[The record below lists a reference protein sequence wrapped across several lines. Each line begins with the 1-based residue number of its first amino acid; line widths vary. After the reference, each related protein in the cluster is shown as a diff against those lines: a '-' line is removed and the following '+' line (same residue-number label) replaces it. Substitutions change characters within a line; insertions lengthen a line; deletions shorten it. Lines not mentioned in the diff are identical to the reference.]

1 MIRLANNLE
10 VDLVYTPII
19 NFALQQNH
27 VPVIRKLTIKNIG
40 TTDLSNISIEIIPEP
55 EFAVVWNKKMDSLPP
70 DELVDLGAIDIRSI
84 TKYLAE
90 LTERIAGSF
99 RLIIKAEGE
108 VLFEEVYA
116 IDVLSYEQWSG
127 VTVLPEML
135 AAFITPNHPEIA
147 RVIIRASEILQ
158 KWTGKPSFDEYQSL
172 NPDRVR
178 KQMAAV
184 YEAIAELNLVYC
196 HVPASFEEAG
206 QRIRLCDMVFS
217 QKMANCLDITLL
229 YASCLEA
236 IGIHP
241 LIIVIKGHAFAGGWL
256 INETFPDSVND
267 DVSLLTKR
275 TVDGINEI
283 VLVEATFMNAG
294 NNSGFD
300 KAVLDANYKLIKE
313 DDFILFVDIKRA
325 RFSGIRPL
333 PLRIQTLNG
342 IEVVEPASQT
352 RNSGIPEEIVPSPK
366 LVNVEKVDISKKQIW
381 ERKLLDLTLRN
392 NLLNLR
398 ITRNTVQIIFTQLP
412 KLEDALAAGAE
423 LQILGKPNDWDNP
436 LRNSGVYQSINVTDP
451 IVDLINH
458 EFTQKRLRSYLP
470 ENELAISLT
479 QLYRASRLSLEEN
492 GANTLYISLGML
504 KWYETTESERPR
516 YAPILLMPVEIIKK
530 SAQRGFTIRTREEE
544 TMMNITL
551 LEMLRQDFGITIGG
565 LENLP
570 KDENGIDVR
579 AVFNI
584 IRQAIMSNKKWDV
597 EEQTFL
603 GIFSFSKFIMWNDI
617 HQNTEQL
624 SKNKI
629 VSSLI
634 SGKIEWDIRENNIGG
649 DFDELHHPAT
659 IVLPI
664 SADSSQLEAITES
677 VKDQSFVLH
686 GPPGTGKSQTITNII
701 SNALYNGKKVLFV
714 AEKMAALSVVRDR
727 LEKIGVGVF
736 CLELH
741 SNKSKKSAVLEQL
754 KRTSEV
760 VRTTPPENF
769 RSEAERIHLLRAELN
784 GYVKALHKKY
794 PFGFSLFDCFA
805 SDAQLEEIPDVIKF
819 SDASLETLSKT
830 DVTNWND
837 IVEEIQ
843 VAGSSL
849 PHPHNHP
856 LQIVSIK
863 TYSQQIKSEGKVL
876 LGQYLE
882 AIKSYRTNCDLL
894 CNRQQLDMP
903 VIYDK
908 QFEALN
914 SVARLLITL
923 PDIPTSIF
931 TTDNVEQVLKQV
943 TEISAH
949 GTERDRLRNE
959 LFTNFEDSI
968 LQLNGEELLTKWNLA
983 ATKWFLPKYLEQGSI
998 KKLLNKI
1005 SLNGKVDNDNIVPT
1019 IEKMISC
1026 KKEQQVI
1033 DNNGVFLSPLLGF
1046 LWKNGECNWQQ
1057 LVQIANTVIHINRE
1071 IIFVTADTSKAK
1083 LWRNYIG
1090 NALSEGTGNFMA
1102 IHGKALQDFAESH
1115 LVVNMIQRR
1124 LTEMLGID
1132 FAPYKTDAVHYLS
1145 TAGHELANASEAIEQ
1160 LKDWVSWLNTKD
1172 KAIQAGLA
1180 PVIAAYESGQIQ
1192 SMQVINAFKKGLVR
1206 SCANYIIQ
1214 KESPLSLFNGKL
1226 FEEKI
1231 RRFREMTRYFEKLTK
1246 EELYAKLASKIPD
1259 FTKEGMQTS
1268 ELGLL
1273 LKSIRSGKRAMP
1285 IRKLFDA
1292 IPNLLPRIAPCML
1305 MSPISVAQYFDAGAA
1320 KFDLVIFDEASQMPT
1335 CEAVGAIARAHNLI
1349 IVGDPKQMPPT
1360 SFFSSAS
1367 NVDEENIEQEDLE
1380 SILDDCLALSMPSKH
1395 LLWHYRSKHESLI
1408 AFSNSKYY
1416 DNKLLT
1422 FPSPDDLATKVKFI
1436 PVSGYYDRGKTRQNS
1451 FEARAVMDEIKRR
1464 LSDPVLSKKSIG
1476 VVSFSSVQQS
1486 LMQNMF
1492 DELLRTNPA
1501 LEAIANDG
1509 EEPIFIKNLENVQG
1523 DERDV
1528 ILFSMGYGPDKEGK
1542 VSLNFGPLN
1551 REGGWRRLNVAVSRA
1566 RYEMQVYSTLRADQ
1580 IDVTRSASEGVA
1592 SIKAFLEYAE
1602 KGRSTLGLRKSV
1614 SENLNGAFEKI
1625 LADKIRTHG
1634 YEVNTDIGCS
1644 GYRIDIGVVN
1654 SRKPTQYLLG
1664 ILCDGINY
1672 NAAKTAKDREVIQQ
1686 EVLKLLGWTLHK
1698 VWSTDWWEN
1707 QDRVLQGILEAI
1719 KSAEENDGK
1728 EMIAVVSD
1736 NTHFEPPKIE
1746 SLVLN
1751 SVAQTTASPASI
1763 VTGSNRMYEV
1773 CNLDIVRSVS
1783 SEDFLQFSNAAKI
1796 KKQINQVLEIEAP
1809 ITRNLLAK
1817 RVLAAWGIS
1826 KLGTRINAQFERLI
1840 AESALTQTTKNG
1852 DIVFWK
1858 NTQHRNNYTGFRVMT
1873 ITGHK
1878 RDAEDIP
1885 ADEIANGVKEIL
1897 THQIS
1902 LPNEDLV
1909 REASKLFGFAR
1920 SGANVENAMKKG
1932 IAKAI
1937 EKGFSIEKDGRV
1949 VIKEGRPSY

>member
-1 MIRLANNLE
+1 MIKTSPQIQ
-10 VDLVYTPII
+10 VDLTYTPII
-19 NFALQQNH
+19 NFAMQQNH

-40 TTDLSNISIEIIPEP
+40 TIDLTNINIQVIPEP

-70 DELVDLGAIDIRSI
+70 DELVDLGAIDIKSI

-99 RLIIKAEGE
+99 RLVIKAQED
-108 VLFEEVYA
+108 VLFEDVYA
-116 IDVLSYEQWSG
+116 IDVLAYEQWNG

-178 KQMAAV
+178 KQMAAI

-196 HVPASFEEAG
+196 SVPASFEEAG
-206 QRIRLCDMVFS
+206 QRIRMSDTIFS
-217 QKMANCLDITLL
+217 QKMANCLDISLL

-236 IGIHP
+236 IGIHS
-241 LIIVIKGHAFAGGWL
+241 LIVVIKGHAFVGGWL

-294 NNSGFD
+294 NAAGFD
-300 KAVLDANYKLIKE
+300 KAVVDANYKLMKE
-313 DDFILFVDIKRA
+313 DDFILFIDIKRA

-342 IEVVEPASQT
+342 IEIVEPVSQT
-352 RNSGIPEEIVPSPK
+352 RNSGIPEEIVPTAK
-366 LVNVEKVDISKKQIW
+366 LVEVEKIDISKKQIW

-412 KLEDALAAGAE
+412 KLEDALAAGSE
-423 LQILGKPNDWDNP
+423 LQILGKPSDWDNP

-451 IVDLINH
+451 VVDLINH

-530 SAQRGFTIRTREEE
+530 SAHRGFVIRTREEE

-551 LEMLRQDFGITIGG
+551 LEMLRQDFGISIGG

-570 KDENGIDVR
+570 KDETGIDVR

-634 SGKIEWDIRENNIGG
+634 SGKIEWDIPENNNSG
-649 DFDELHHPAT
+649 DFDDLHHPAT
-659 IVLPI
+659 IILPI

-727 LEKIGVGVF
+727 LEKIGVGPF

-760 VRTTPPENF
+760 VRTIPPENY

-784 GYVKALHKKY
+784 GYVKALHKIY

-805 SDAQLEEIPDVIKF
+805 TDVQLEAIPDEIKI
-819 SDASLETLSKT
+819 SDASLETLSRS
-830 DVTNWND
+830 DVTGWID

-843 VAGSSL
+843 VAGLSL

-856 LQIVSIK
+856 LQIVNSR
-863 TYSQQIKSEGKVL
+863 TYSQQSKSEAKVL
-876 LGQYLE
+876 LGQYQE
-882 AIKSYRTNCDLL
+882 AIKDYRSHCDLL
-894 CNRQQLDMP
+894 CAKQQLDP
-903 VIYDK
+903 QIIHDK
-908 QFEALN
+908 QFEAFN
-914 SVARLLITL
+914 SITRLLAAL
-923 PDIPTSIF
+923 PDVPAAIF
-931 TTDNVEQVLKQV
+931 TTDNVEQVLKQLI
-943 TEISAH
+943 EISEH
-949 GTERDRLRNE
+949 GTERDRLRSE
-959 LFTNFEDSI
+959 LLINFQDSI

-983 ATKWFLPKYLEQGSI
+983 ATKWFLPKYLEQGSV
-998 KKLLNKI
+998 KKILNKL
-1005 SLNGKVDNDNIVPT
+1005 SLNEKVDNDKVVPT
-1019 IEKMISC
+1019 LEKIIAC

-1033 DNNGVFLSPLLGF
+1033 EKNAGFLTPLLGF
-1046 LWKNGECNWQQ
+1046 LWKNGECNWTQ
-1057 LVQIANTVIHINRE
+1057 LVLISNTVIHINRE
-1071 IIFVTADTSKAK
+1071 IIFVTGDTVKAK
-1083 LWRNYIG
+1083 LWRNYMG
-1090 NALSEGTGNFMA
+1090 NALSEGTHNFMA
-1102 IHGKALQDFAESH
+1102 IHGRSLQDFAESH
-1115 LVVNMIQRR
+1115 LVVNMIQRKI
-1124 LTEMLGID
+1124 TEILGVD
-1132 FAPYKTDAVHYLS
+1132 FAPHKTDSVDYLTITS
-1145 TAGHELANASEAIEQ
+1145 QALDTALGAIEQ

-1172 KAIQAGLA
+1172 TALQAGLS
-1180 PVIAAYESGQIQ
+1180 PVIAAYENGRIQ
-1192 SMQVINAFKKGLVR
+1192 SPQVNNAFKKGLYR

-1214 KESPLSLFNGKL
+1214 KEPALSLFNGRL

-1246 EELYAKLASKIPD
+1246 EELVAKLAGKIPD
-1259 FTKEGMQTS
+1259 FTKEAAQSS
-1268 ELGLL
+1268 EIGLL
-1273 LKSIRSGKRAMP
+1273 QRTIRNNGRGMP

-1305 MSPISVAQYFDAGAA
+1305 MSPISVAQYFDAGTV

-1335 CEAVGAIARAHNLI
+1335 CEAVGAIARAHNMI

-1360 SFFSSAS
+1360 SFFSSA
-1367 NVDEENIEQEDLE
+1367 NTVDEENIEIEDLE

-1422 FPSPDDLATKVKFI
+1422 FPSPDDIASKVKFI
-1436 PVSGYYDRGKTRQNS
+1436 SVQGYYDRGKTRQNS

-1492 DELLRTNPA
+1492 DELLRTNPE
-1501 LEAIANDG
+1501 LEAIANDSA
-1509 EEPIFIKNLENVQG
+1509 EPIFIKNLENVQG

-1528 ILFSMGYGPDKEGK
+1528 ILFSMGYGPDKDGK

-1566 RYEMQVYSTLRADQ
+1566 RYEMQVFSTLRADQ

-1602 KGRSTLGLRKSV
+1602 KGRFMLGLRKTI
-1614 SENLNGAFEKI
+1614 SENLKSDFERK
-1625 LADKIRTHG
+1625 LAADIRKHG
-1634 YEVNTDIGCS
+1634 YEVNTNIGCS

-1654 SRKPTQYLLG
+1654 SKKPSQYLLG
-1664 ILCDGINY
+1664 ILCDGVNY
-1672 NAAKTAKDREVIQQ
+1672 HAARTAKDRER
-1686 EVLKLLGWTLHK
+1686 L
-1698 VWSTDWWEN
+1698 
-1707 QDRVLQGILEAI
+1707 
-1719 KSAEENDGK
+1719 
-1728 EMIAVVSD
+1728 
-1736 NTHFEPPKIE
+1736 
-1746 SLVLN
+1746 
-1751 SVAQTTASPASI
+1751 
-1763 VTGSNRMYEV
+1763 
-1773 CNLDIVRSVS
+1773 
-1783 SEDFLQFSNAAKI
+1783 FS
-1796 KKQINQVLEIEAP
+1796 
-1809 ITRNLLAK
+1809 K
-1817 RVLAAWGIS
+1817 R
-1826 KLGTRINAQFERLI
+1826 
-1840 AESALTQTTKNG
+1840 
-1852 DIVFWK
+1852 
-1858 NTQHRNNYTGFRVMT
+1858 Y
-1873 ITGHK
+1873 
-1878 RDAEDIP
+1878 
-1885 ADEIANGVKEIL
+1885 
-1897 THQIS
+1897 
-1902 LPNEDLV
+1902 
-1909 REASKLFGFAR
+1909 
-1920 SGANVENAMKKG
+1920 
-1932 IAKAI
+1932 
-1937 EKGFSIEKDGRV
+1937 
-1949 VIKEGRPSY
+1949 

>member
-1 MIRLANNLE
+1 MNIASKNLE
-10 VDLVYTPII
+10 IDLIYTPII

-40 TTDLSNISIEIIPEP
+40 AVDLTNINIEIIPEP
-55 EFAVVWNKKMDSLPP
+55 EFAVVWNKKMDGLPQ
-70 DELVDLGAIDIRSI
+70 DELVDLGAIDIKSI

-108 VLFEEVYA
+108 VLFEDVYS
-116 IDVLSYEQWSG
+116 IDVLAYEQWNG

-178 KQMAAV
+178 KQMAAI

-196 HVPASFEEAG
+196 SVPASFEEAG
-206 QRIRLCDMVFS
+206 QRIRLCDMIFS
-217 QKMANCLDITLL
+217 QKMANCLDISLL

-241 LIIVIKGHAFAGGWL
+241 LIIVIKGHAFVGGWL

-283 VLVEATFMNAG
+283 VLVEGTFMNAG
-294 NNSGFD
+294 NGAGFD
-300 KAVLDANYKLIKE
+300 KAVVDANYKLMKE

-342 IEVVEPASQT
+342 IEIVEPASQN
-352 RNSGIPEEIVPSPK
+352 RNSGIPEEIVPTAK
-366 LVNVEKVDISKKQIW
+366 LVDVEKLEISKKQIW

-398 ITRNTVQIIFTQLP
+398 ITRNTVQLIFTQLP

-423 LQILGKPNDWDNP
+423 LQILGKPSDWDNP
-436 LRNSGVYQSINVTDP
+436 LRNAGVYQSINVTDP
-451 IVDLINH
+451 IADLINH

-470 ENELAISLT
+470 ENELGASLT

-492 GANTLYISLGML
+492 GANTLYVSLGML

-530 SAQRGFTIRTREEE
+530 SAQRGFIIRTREEE

-551 LEMLRQDFGITIGG
+551 LEMLRQDFGINIGG
-565 LENLP
+565 LDNLP
-570 KDENGIDVR
+570 RDESGVDVR
-579 AVFNI
+579 MVLNS
-584 IRQAIMSNKKWDV
+584 IRQAIMTNKRWDV
-597 EEQTFL
+597 EEQIFL

-634 SGKIEWDIRENNIGG
+634 SGKIEWNIPENNNSG
-649 DFDELHHPAT
+649 DFDELHHPAN

-727 LEKIGVGVF
+727 LENIGVGPF

-760 VRTTPPENF
+760 VRTNSPENY
-769 RSEAERIHLLRAELN
+769 RSEAERIHLLRGELN

-794 PFGFSLFDCFA
+794 PFGFSVFDCF
-805 SDAQLEEIPDVIKF
+805 STDAQLETIPNEIKF
-819 SDASLETLSKT
+819 SDSSLETLSRT
-830 DVTNWND
+830 DVTTWND
-837 IVEEIQ
+837 IVKEIQ

-856 LQIVSIK
+856 LQIISVKS
-863 TYSQQIKSEGKVL
+863 YSQQIKSDGAAL
-876 LGQYLE
+876 LNQHQE
-882 AIKSYRTNCDLL
+882 AIQQYQANCNLL
-894 CNRQQLDMP
+894 CAKQKLDTP
-903 VIYDK
+903 IIYAK
-908 QFEALN
+908 QFEAFN
-914 SVARLLITL
+914 SIARLLITL
-923 PDIPTSIF
+923 PDISTSIF
-931 TTDNVEQVLKQV
+931 ATDNVEQVVGKL
-943 TEISAH
+943 TELCGH
-949 GTERDRLRNE
+949 GAERDLLRTD
-959 LFTNFEDSI
+959 LFKDFQQSI
-968 LQLNGEELLTKWNLA
+968 LQLNGEELLAKWNLA
-983 ATKWFLPKYLEQGSI
+983 ETKWFLPKYFDKNGV
-998 KKLLNKI
+998 KKLLRKL
-1005 SLNGKVDNDNIVPT
+1005 SLNGQIDEALVVPSL
-1019 IEKMISC
+1019 EKIIDF
-1026 KKEQQVI
+1026 KKEQQII
-1033 DNNGVFLSPLLGF
+1033 DTNAGFLASLLGF
-1046 LWKNGECNWQQ
+1046 LWKGGECNWPQ
-1057 LVQIANTVIHINRE
+1057 LVLIANTIIHINRE
-1071 IIFVTADTSKAK
+1071 IIFVTGDTAKAK
-1083 LWRNYIG
+1083 IWRQNIG
-1090 NALSEGTGNFMA
+1090 NELSEGSRTFLA
-1102 IHGKALQDFAESH
+1102 IHGKLLQDFTDSH
-1115 LVVNMIQRR
+1115 LLVNSIQRK
-1124 LTEMLGID
+1124 LTEILGVN
-1132 FAPYKTDAVHYLS
+1132 FTPYKTDLVNYL
-1145 TAGHELANASEAIEQ
+1145 TTVGHELKLALESIEQ
-1160 LKDWVSWLNTKD
+1160 LKDWGAWLNTKD
-1172 KAIQAGLA
+1172 TALQAGLI
-1180 PVIAAYESGQIQ
+1180 PVITAYESGRIE
-1192 SMQVINAFKKGLVR
+1192 SPQVVNAFSKGLYR

-1214 KESPLSLFNGKL
+1214 KESALSLFNGKL

-1246 EELYAKLASKIPD
+1246 QELYAKLASKIPD
-1259 FTKEGMQTS
+1259 FTKEAAQSS
-1268 ELGLL
+1268 EIGLL
-1273 LKSIRSGKRAMP
+1273 QKTIRNSGRGMP

-1335 CEAVGAIARAHNLI
+1335 CEAVGAIARAHNMI

-1360 SFFSSAS
+1360 SFFSSS
-1367 NVDEENIEQEDLE
+1367 NNVDEENIEKEDLE

-1422 FPSPDDLATKVKFI
+1422 FPSPDDIATKVKFI
-1436 PVSGYYDRGKTRQNS
+1436 PVEGYYDRGKTRQNS
-1451 FEARAVMDEIKRR
+1451 FEAKAVIDEIKRR
-1464 LSDPVLSKKSIG
+1464 LNDPILSKRSIG

-1501 LEAIANDG
+1501 LETIANDAA
-1509 EEPIFIKNLENVQG
+1509 EPIFIKNLENVQG

-1566 RYEMQVYSTLRADQ
+1566 RYEMQVFSTLRADQ
-1580 IDVTRSASEGVA
+1580 IDITRSASEGVA
-1592 SIKAFLEYAE
+1592 SIKLFLEYAE
-1602 KGRSTLGLRKSV
+1602 KGRSTLGLRKAAP
-1614 SENLNGAFEKI
+1614 ENVGGGFEKI
-1625 LADKIRTHG
+1625 LAEKIRKHG

-1644 GYRIDIGVVN
+1644 GYRIDIGIVN
-1654 SRKPTQYLLG
+1654 SKKPSQYLLG
-1664 ILCDGINY
+1664 ILCDGVNY
-1672 NAAKTAKDREVIQQ
+1672 NAAKTAKDREIIQQ

-1707 QDRVLQGILEAI
+1707 ADRVIQEILEAI
-1719 KSAEENDGK
+1719 KNAEANDGK
-1728 EMIAVVSD
+1728 EVIEAVNE
-1736 NTHFEPPKIE
+1736 NTVVEPSKIDP
-1746 SLVLN
+1746 LILN
-1751 SVAQTTASPASI
+1751 SVAQPTSIPASI
-1763 VTGSNRMYEV
+1763 AAVPPNRMYHV
-1773 CNLDIVRSVS
+1773 CNLAIVLSTT
-1783 SEDFLQFSNAAKI
+1783 SEDFLQFSNGQKI
-1796 KKQINQVLEIEAP
+1796 KNQISQVLDIEAP
-1809 ITRNLLAK
+1809 ITKNLLAK
-1817 RVLAAWGIS
+1817 RLLSAWGIS
-1826 KLGTRINAQFERLI
+1826 KLGARINAQFEKLL
-1840 AESALTQTTKNG
+1840 AESALTQTGKNG

-1858 NTQHRNNYTGFRVMT
+1858 NTQHRDHYEGFRVMT
-1873 ITGHK
+1873 IAGQK

-1885 ADEIANGVKEIL
+1885 AEEIANGVKEIL

-1902 LPNEDLV
+1902 LPKDDLV

-1920 SGANVENAMKKG
+1920 SGTNVENAMKKG
-1932 IAKAI
+1932 IVKAV
-1937 EKGFSIEKDGRV
+1937 ERGLVTEW
-1949 VIKEGRPSY
+1949 EGRIIING

>member
-1 MIRLANNLE
+1 MNKTSPIIEVNLI
-10 VDLVYTPII
+10 YTPII
-19 NFALQQNH
+19 NFAMQQNH

-40 TTDLSNISIEIIPEP
+40 TTDLKNINIEIIPEP
-55 EFAVVWNKKMDSLPP
+55 EFAIVWSKNMDSLPQ
-70 DELVDLGAIDIRSI
+70 DELVDLGAIDIKSV

-99 RLIIKAEGE
+99 RLIIKAENE
-108 VLFEEVYA
+108 ILFEDVYS
-116 IDVLSYEQWSG
+116 IDVLSYEQWNG
-127 VTVLPEML
+127 VSVLPEML

-178 KQMAAV
+178 KQMAAI

-196 HVPASFEEAG
+196 SVPASFEEAG
-206 QRIRLCDMVFS
+206 QRIRLCDKIFS
-217 QKMANCLDITLL
+217 QKMANCLDISLL

-236 IGIHP
+236 IGIHS
-241 LIIVIKGHAFAGGWL
+241 LIIVIKGHAFVGGWL

-283 VLVEATFMNAG
+283 VLVEATFMSAG
-294 NNSGFD
+294 NAAGFD
-300 KAVLDANYKLIKE
+300 KAVVDANYKLMKE

-342 IEVVEPASQT
+342 IEIVEPLSQT
-352 RNSGIPEEIVPSPK
+352 RNNGIPEEIVPTAK
-366 LVNVEKVDISKKQIW
+366 LVDVEKLEISKKQIW

-398 ITRNTVQIIFTQLP
+398 ITRNTVQIIFNQAP
-412 KLEDALAAGAE
+412 KLEDALAAGTE

-436 LRNSGVYQSINVTDP
+436 LRNAGVYQTINVTDP
-451 IVDLINH
+451 ITDLINH

-470 ENELAISLT
+470 ENELAVSLT

-492 GANTLYISLGML
+492 GANTLYVSLGML

-516 YAPILLMPVEIIKK
+516 YAPLLLMPVEIIKK
-530 SAQRGFTIRTREEE
+530 SAQRGFIIRTREEE

-551 LEMLRQDFGITIGG
+551 LEMLRQDFGIIIGG

-570 KDENGIDVR
+570 KDETSVDVR

-584 IRQAIMSNKKWDV
+584 IRQAIMTNKKWDV
-597 EEQTFL
+597 EEQIFL

-617 HQNTEQL
+617 HQNTELL

-634 SGKIEWDIRENNIGG
+634 SGKIEWDIPEKNDSG
-649 DFDELHHPAT
+649 DFDDLHHPAT

-727 LEKIGVGVF
+727 LEKIGVGPF

-754 KRTSEV
+754 KRTVEV
-760 VRTTPPENF
+760 VRTTSPENY

-784 GYVKALHKKY
+784 AYVKALHKKY
-794 PFGFSLFDCFA
+794 PFGFSVFDCFA
-805 SDAQLEEIPDVIKF
+805 TDAQLEAIPDEIKF
-819 SDASLETLSKT
+819 SDASLETLSRT
-830 DVTNWND
+830 DVTGWND

-856 LQIVSIK
+856 LQIVSSR
-863 TYSQQIKSEGKVL
+863 TYSQKSKSEAKVL
-876 LGQYLE
+876 LGQYQE
-882 AIKSYRTNCDLL
+882 AIKDYRTNCDLL
-894 CNRQQLDMP
+894 CAKQQLDTQI
-903 VIYDK
+903 IYDK

-914 SVARLLITL
+914 SIARLLASL
-923 PDIPTSIF
+923 PDIPASIF
-931 TTDNVEQVLKQV
+931 MTDNVEQVLKQV
-943 TEISAH
+943 TEISEH
-949 GTERDRLRNE
+949 GTERDRLRSE
-959 LFTNFEDSI
+959 LLTNFQESI
-968 LQLNGEELLTKWNLA
+968 LQLNGGELLTKWNLA
-983 ATKWFLPKYLEQGSI
+983 ATKWFLPRYLEQGSI
-998 KKLLNKI
+998 KKLLNK
-1005 SLNGKVDNDNIVPT
+1005 LLHNGKVDNSKVLPT
-1019 IEKMISC
+1019 LEKIIAC

-1033 DNNGVFLSPLLGF
+1033 ESNAAFLSPLLGF
-1046 LWKNGECNWQQ
+1046 LWKNGECNWTQ
-1057 LVQIANTVIHINRE
+1057 LVLISNTVIHINRE
-1071 IIFVTADTSKAK
+1071 IIFVSGDTAKAK

-1090 NALSEGTGNFMA
+1090 NALSEGTQNFMV
-1102 IHGKALQDFAESH
+1102 IHGKSLQDFAESH
-1115 LVVNMIQRR
+1115 LVVNMIQRKI
-1124 LTEMLGID
+1124 THILGVY
-1132 FAPYKTDAVHYLS
+1132 FAPYKTDSVDYLS
-1145 TAGHELANASEAIEQ
+1145 TARHALDSALGAMEQ

-1172 KAIQAGLA
+1172 TALQAGLT
-1180 PVIAAYESGQIQ
+1180 PVIAAYENGRIQ
-1192 SMQVINAFKKGLVR
+1192 STQVINAFKKGLYR

-1214 KESPLSLFNGKL
+1214 KEPALSLFNGKL

-1246 EELYAKLASKIPD
+1246 EELVAKLASKIPD
-1259 FTKEGMQTS
+1259 FTKEAAQSS
-1268 ELGLL
+1268 EIGLL
-1273 LKSIRSGKRAMP
+1273 QKTIRNNGRGMP

-1305 MSPISVAQYFDAGAA
+1305 MSPISVAQYFDAGIA

-1335 CEAVGAIARAHNLI
+1335 CEAVGAIARAHNMI

-1367 NVDEENIEQEDLE
+1367 NIDEENIEHEDLE

-1422 FPSPDDLATKVKFI
+1422 FPSPDDIAAKVKLI
-1436 PVSGYYDRGKTRQNS
+1436 PVPGYYDRGKTRQNS
-1451 FEARAVMDEIKRR
+1451 FEATAVIDEIKRR

-1492 DELLRTNPA
+1492 DELLRTNPE
-1501 LEAIANDG
+1501 LEAIANDVA
-1509 EEPIFIKNLENVQG
+1509 EPIFIKNLENVQG
-1523 DERDV
+1523 DERDI

-1566 RYEMQVYSTLRADQ
+1566 RYEMQVFSTLRADQ

-1602 KGRSTLGLRKSV
+1602 KGRSTLGLRKIV
-1614 SENLNGAFEKI
+1614 AENMEGSFEKI
-1625 LADKIRTHG
+1625 LAAKIRSHG
-1634 YEVNTDIGCS
+1634 YEVNTKIGCS
-1644 GYRIDIGVVN
+1644 GYRIDIGIVN
-1654 SRKPTQYLLG
+1654 SNKPSQYLLG
-1664 ILCDGINY
+1664 ILCDGVNY
-1672 NAAKTAKDREVIQQ
+1672 HAAKTAKDREIIQQ

-1707 QDRVLQGILEAI
+1707 SDRVIQEILEAI
-1719 KSAEENDGK
+1719 KIAEANVGK
-1728 EMIAVVSD
+1728 EMIEAVNE
-1736 NTHFEPPKIE
+1736 NTFIEPPKMDP
-1746 SLVLN
+1746 LFLN
-1751 SVAQTTASPASI
+1751 SVAQPTTILSSI
-1763 VTGSNRMYEV
+1763 AAIPNRMYDV
-1773 CNLDIVRSVS
+1773 CNLDIVLSNS
-1783 SEDFLQFSNAAKI
+1783 SEDFLQFGNAQKI
-1796 KKQINQVLEIEAP
+1796 KNQINQVLEIEAP

-1826 KLGTRINAQFERLI
+1826 KLGARINAQLERLLS
-1840 AESALTQTTKNG
+1840 ESELTQTGQNN

-1858 NTQHRNNYTGFRVMT
+1858 NTRHPENFIDFRVMT
-1873 ITGHK
+1873 IAGQK

-1885 ADEIANGVKEIL
+1885 AEEIANGVKEVL
-1897 THQIS
+1897 SHQIS
-1902 LPNEDLV
+1902 LPKEDLV

-1920 SGANVENAMKKG
+1920 SGANVEMAMKKG
-1932 IAKAI
+1932 IDKAV
-1937 EKGFSIEKDGRV
+1937 ERGFVVEKDSRV
-1949 VIKEGRPSY
+1949 VIKEG